1 MRNSKNE
8 WNEFLAN
15 NESEMSERTK
25 NQLKQA
31 SSILLITDFQDFYT
45 FYRIHI
51 FLSFFFSFFFYYG
64 EQNPYRAERMDGLY
78 IGAVHYCKTHVNP
91 PSQILSMLYPLA
103 FRLYVIGFSVCVS
116 DRSRGFYV
124 LRIC

>member
-8 WNEFLAN
+8 WNELLAN

-31 SSILLITDFQDFYT
+31 SGILLITDFQDFT
-45 FYRIHI
+45 LLQNI
-51 FLSFFFSFFFYYG
+51 LFFSSFFYYG

-91 PSQILSMLYPLA
+91 PSQILSMMYPPA
-103 FRLYVIGFSVCVS
+103 FRLYVVGFSVCVS